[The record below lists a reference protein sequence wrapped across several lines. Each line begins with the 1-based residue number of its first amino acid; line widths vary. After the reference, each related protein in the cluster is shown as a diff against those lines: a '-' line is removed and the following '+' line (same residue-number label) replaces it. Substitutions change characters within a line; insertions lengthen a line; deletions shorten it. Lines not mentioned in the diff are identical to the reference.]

1 MKPLVAV
8 IGRPNVGKSTF
19 VNKLVGERY
28 TIVDNIPGVTRDRL
42 YLDVEWLRYKFTVID
57 TGGIIP
63 DETDDILKSVQKQT
77 KLAIDEA
84 DVIVFI
90 TDGRDGVTSVDK
102 EIAVQ
107 LHKTKKPVVLV
118 VNKIDN
124 DKLEINSSEFFELN
138 LGIPNTIS
146 AIHGTGINTV
156 LDNIVQYIPV
166 VEEEN
171 NSNIKIAIVGKPNVG
186 KSSIVNA
193 ILGKE
198 RMIVSDVPGTTRDAI
213 DSVLRYYGKEYLLI
227 DTAGIRKKS
236 KISYGV
242 ELFSVLRSFKA
253 IERADIV
260 LLVISAEEGVTEQEK
275 KLAGFI
281 EEKGKPCI
289 IIINKWDLVKN
300 KTSSTQNEYTKNVRK
315 DLYFINYAPLLF
327 TSALTKKRLFDVFK
341 MIDNIIKESNKRI
354 STGLLNKVINESVA
368 LNPPSFIRGKSAR
381 IYYSTQVIVNPPTF
395 ILFVNNKDLFQESYK
410 RYLEN
415 KLRESFGFE
424 GTPIRI
430 IFRNKEKN

>member
-198 RMIVSDVPGTTRDAI
+198 RMIISDVPGTTRDAI
-213 DSVLRYYGKEYLLI
+213 DSVLKYYGKEYLLI

-368 LNPPSFIRGKSAR
+368 LNPPSFIRGKSPR

-430 IFRNKEKN
+430 IFRNKEKD